1 MVKKEQNL
9 KKTSM
14 GKLIGRL
21 SIRSKLIMVFGLTA
35 ALMFVINIIL
45 YAEINSSM
53 KKLDEVYA
61 TNVSLNELTECL
73 ENTQEEVVD
82 YLNTKSSDSLEND
95 YR

>member
-82 YLNTKSSDSLEND
+82 YLNTKSSDSLEN
-95 YR
+95 

>member
-35 ALMFVINIIL
+35 AHNYVINIIL

-82 YLNTKSSDSLEND
+82 
-95 YR
+95 

>member
-1 MVKKEQNL
+1 MEKKEQNL
-9 KKTSM
+9 KKTRM

-35 ALMFVINIIL
+35 ALMFVINILL
-45 YAEINSSM
+45 YVEINRSM
-53 KKLDEVYA
+53 KQLDEVYA

-82 YLNTKSSDSLEND
+82 YLNTKSSDSLEN
-95 YR
+95 Y